1 MINCRIADLNVG
13 FDSTYEVL
21 PIKLQKYRADYEKPD
36 LIIFT
41 TQKDI
46 DRERQIDTEMSP
58 NKKDYSI
65 EINAALRKF
74 AEEMPKY
81 DGLLM
86 HACTFETEGRGIAF
100 AARSGTGKTTHM
112 LLWQK
117 LLGDKLTVVNGDKPI
132 VRFAD
137 GGLYVYGTPWAGK
150 EGMHSNIKAPLTDV
164 CCIKR
169 SPTNSAKR
177 INKEEGYMIL
187 LNQIYMPNDAQMRI
201 KTLELADRIAN
212 SVNFW
217 EISCNMDIQAAQVSY
232 STIFKNEL

>member
-1 MINCRIADLNVG
+1 MYNCRIADLNVG
-13 FDSTYEVL
+13 FDTAYEVL
-21 PIKLQKYRADYEKPD
+21 PLKLQKYGADYEKPD
-36 LIIFT
+36 LIIST

-46 DRERQIDTEMSP
+46 DRERQIDKEMPP
-58 NKKDYSI
+58 NKKDYAV

-74 AEEMPKY
+74 AEELPKY
-81 DGLLM
+81 DAVLM
-86 HACTFETEGRGIAF
+86 HACSFETGGKGIAF
-100 AARSGTGKTTHM
+100 GARSGTGKTTHM

-137 GGLYVYGTPWAGK
+137 GVLYVYGTPWAGK
-150 EGMHSNIKAPLTDV
+150 EGLHNNIRAPLTDI
-164 CCIKR
+164 CSIKR
-169 SPTNSAKR
+169 STTNSTKR
-177 INKEEGYMIL
+177 LNKEEGYMIL

-232 STIFKNEL
+232 STIFKNGL